1 MERIDEE
8 IEKLKN
14 QIKEDQTEFRELDMR
29 IRRYEVEMAGLRTLI
44 TSIKNRLD
52 IFTKNR
58 AEKRTDMRNQT
69 NEILS
74 RTDRLI
80 VWCVFSWML
89 VCRPAACSYAGLRP
103 TRITDNNMRISERIG
118 PRWRTPLCIKK
129 RLTNKR

>member
-1 MERIDEE
+1 MERINEE
-8 IEKLKN
+8 IEQLKK

-44 TSIKNRLD
+44 ASIKNRLD
-52 IFTKNR
+52 IFTRNR

-80 VWCVFSWML
+80 M
-89 VCRPAACSYAGLRP
+89 
-103 TRITDNNMRISERIG
+103 
-118 PRWRTPLCIKK
+118 
-129 RLTNKR
+129 

>member
-8 IEKLKN
+8 IEQLKK

-44 TSIKNRLD
+44 ASIKNRLD
-52 IFTKNR
+52 IFTRNR

-80 VWCVFSWML
+80 MWGLFYWIL
-89 VCRPAACSYAGLRP
+89 VCHSCVGQRPAQHYAYQRAY
-103 TRITDNNMRISERIG
+103 RITITHATMY
-118 PRWRTPLCIKK
+118 KK
-129 RLTNKR
+129 TINE